1 MEYREFAQHLLQRD
15 DFLILSHIRPDG
27 DTLGSGS
34 ALCSALRRMGKT
46 AYIIRNPEL
55 TERYEPYVA
64 PFFAPDGFAPACVV
78 AVDIATPGLF
88 PKNFSGTV
96 DFCIDHHPSNSGYAG
111 ETLLHAE
118 KSACGEAV
126 LELIETMTGH
136 VTQAEANLLYIAV
149 TTDTGCFQYANTN
162 AATLRAAARLL
173 ELGADNRE
181 ISLRFFRKISQAR
194 MALEGMIYSGMRF
207 FRDGKI
213 AIAVITREML
223 AAANATEDDCDDLAG
238 LAGKAEHSIV
248 SVTIRELETGE
259 SKVSVRSNPEVDSC
273 AICAVYGGGG
283 HKMAAGCTLACPPEA
298 AVEKI
303 LSAIEQIWP
312 A

>member
-15 DFLILSHIRPDG
+15 DFLILSHVRPDG

-46 AYIIRNPEL
+46 AYVIRNPEL

-64 PFFAPDGFAPACVV
+64 PFFAPDGFVPSCVV

-88 PKNFSGTV
+88 PKCFSGAV
-96 DFCIDHHPSNSGYAG
+96 DFCIDHHPSNTGYAG
-111 ETLLHAE
+111 KTLLRAE

-126 LELIETMTGH
+126 LELIEAMTGS
-136 VTQAEANLLYIAV
+136 VTQEEAELLYIAV

-173 ELGADNRE
+173 ELGADNRK
-181 ISLRFFRKISQAR
+181 ISLEFFRKISRAR

-207 FRDGKI
+207 FREGKI
-213 AIAVITREML
+213 SIAVITRTML
-223 AAANATEDDCDDLAG
+223 AEANATEDDCDDLAG
-238 LAGKAEHSIV
+238 LAGKAERSVV

-259 SKVSVRSNPEVDSC
+259 SKISVRSNPEVDSC
-273 AICAVYGGGG
+273 AICAIYGGGG
-283 HKMAAGCTLACPPEA
+283 HKMAAGCTIACSPEA

-303 LSAIEQIWP
+303 LIAIEQVWP